1 MPLYYYI
8 CKACGETSKFMHS
21 STETKTDCK
30 ICHSPALERD
40 LSTFLL
46 TKSKQSNVDEVT
58 KRERRIREKI
68 DMHKQEL
75 ESFKAE
81 ERKTK

>member
-1 MPLYYYI
+1 
-8 CKACGETSKFMHS
+8 MHS